1 MAQVSAYQKT
11 SGGRPIGW
19 VIGGGFYPS
28 LAEKGKIKRKFA
40 FQAHPG
46 KREIFSQGFSRS
58 SVEYRASEESFT
70 NMLKKKLF
78 AKGARYVLRGN
89 YAWWQNGMDNL
100 NVSAVGK
107 ELFNFFS
114 GIEDNK
120 GFTSALSSVKSAV
133 MAEKGIDILDK
144 AAEKRAFNKAKAE
157 TLFNDIFE
165 GYEKF
170 ETQASSK
177 VKAMVEIMID
187 QQLTGKD
194 LQQFGDTYWEE
205 HGKTLADV
213 SEEEWKILNKS
224 QLLSGKAGF
233 EAPGEAVGAANKVD
247 MKAWIMRNGK
257 KIELAYDVTE
267 ELVSGTDTA
276 KQGGH
281 GLGRRINWGG
291 GRAGAPN
298 IDFDWITKNKE
309 TVETAVRKHFT
320 DEIDDIYNP
329 IIKDIKAHLIK
340 QRGEPISKDKPLKP
354 EEIAKSVKSGDIVSG
369 AILANTKTAELL
381 NKWVN
386 PNEGYPV
393 KKGKGKQKKT
403 KLTGFILHNI
413 MNINETTG
421 KEFSQMHRVSERG
434 EIGDAWYA
442 QVPMSMHPID
452 TKKAYEFLTEGVRS
466 PEATELMRGPNA
478 TLALLVKEKI
488 IEDFE
493 ARELAAQ
500 QAQVFAVGQMHAGTS
515 KTNADGTSLSQCNA
529 FIADGSKT
537 KHATTVTFAPGV
549 IVKFFED
556 FVKQLTTRDN
566 EVIEKLAKQALNQNT
581 QQINSGGSASNFN
594 KFWALPFIAI

>member
-1 MAQVSAYQKT
+1 
-11 SGGRPIGW
+11 GGRPIGW

-194 LQQFGDTYWEE
+194 
-205 HGKTLADV
+205 
-213 SEEEWKILNKS
+213 
-224 QLLSGKAGF
+224 
-233 EAPGEAVGAANKVD
+233 
-247 MKAWIMRNGK
+247 
-257 KIELAYDVTE
+257 
-267 ELVSGTDTA
+267 
-276 KQGGH
+276 
-281 GLGRRINWGG
+281 
-291 GRAGAPN
+291 
-298 IDFDWITKNKE
+298 
-309 TVETAVRKHFT
+309 
-320 DEIDDIYNP
+320 
-329 IIKDIKAHLIK
+329 
-340 QRGEPISKDKPLKP
+340 
-354 EEIAKSVKSGDIVSG
+354 
-369 AILANTKTAELL
+369 
-381 NKWVN
+381 
-386 PNEGYPV
+386 
-393 KKGKGKQKKT
+393 
-403 KLTGFILHNI
+403 
-413 MNINETTG
+413 
-421 KEFSQMHRVSERG
+421 
-434 EIGDAWYA
+434 
-442 QVPMSMHPID
+442 
-452 TKKAYEFLTEGVRS
+452 
-466 PEATELMRGPNA
+466 
-478 TLALLVKEKI
+478 
-488 IEDFE
+488 
-493 ARELAAQ
+493 
-500 QAQVFAVGQMHAGTS
+500 
-515 KTNADGTSLSQCNA
+515 
-529 FIADGSKT
+529 
-537 KHATTVTFAPGV
+537 
-549 IVKFFED
+549 
-556 FVKQLTTRDN
+556 
-566 EVIEKLAKQALNQNT
+566 
-581 QQINSGGSASNFN
+581 
-594 KFWALPFIAI
+594 